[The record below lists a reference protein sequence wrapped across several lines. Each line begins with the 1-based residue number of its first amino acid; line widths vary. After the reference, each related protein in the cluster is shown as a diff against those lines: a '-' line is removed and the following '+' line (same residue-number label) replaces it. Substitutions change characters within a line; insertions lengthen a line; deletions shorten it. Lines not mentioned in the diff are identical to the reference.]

1 MASFKFPLEKVLA
14 WRQKQQ
20 EVEAAH
26 WARLQ
31 WELKNLE
38 QALAQV
44 CLSRQGSQTELLARG
59 PVEGQDLG
67 ALQAYKM
74 RLDAERQRIE
84 RQMAAQRLELTK
96 QQARYMEARRS
107 ARLLEKLRSRRLEQ
121 WRAEQDR
128 EVEMLAGEAFLARWA
143 REKGRSR

>member
-1 MASFKFPLEKVLA
+1 
-14 WRQKQQ
+14 
-20 EVEAAH
+20 
-26 WARLQ
+26 
-31 WELKNLE
+31 
-38 QALAQV
+38 
-44 CLSRQGSQTELLARG
+44 
-59 PVEGQDLG
+59 
-67 ALQAYKM
+67 M

-128 EVEMLAGEAFLARWA
+128 EVEMLAGEAFLARWV